1 MKQRGERARVAQ
13 TQFQAWAFSRLGSSD
28 AGQEWA
34 VHMELW
40 PACRSQTRTR
50 CVPEEHACPSRA
62 ASCPHLWPHTLA
74 EADRSTLLKTHVK
87 TRCDVTKCTHFY
99 YDGKTQSQVDHQA
112 ASSVKTVPRQQTQNQ
127 RHGVT
132 SGSPGAER
140 RPRWASGGHRPG
152 LQGAGRPAPCS
163 PLRACQR
170 EGSFPEAEAVRGAPW
185 GAFESTEDGRPPPP
199 HAFSGN
205 PHLPSPAAASAS
217 SQGAGGT
224 PTAYLLSAPGRLK
237 GSRLPRLRAPHT
249 LELRAAGA
257 P

>member
-1 MKQRGERARVAQ
+1 MGRTHGAVACLQVTDTDTLCPRRARLSQPSGQLSPPVA
-13 TQFQAWAFSRLGSSD
+13 TY
-28 AGQEWA
+28 AGRGGP
-34 VHMELW
+34 M
-40 PACRSQTRTR
+40 
-50 CVPEEHACPSRA
+50 
-62 ASCPHLWPHTLA
+62 
-74 EADRSTLLKTHVK
+74 KTHVK

-163 PLRACQR
+163 PLGACQR
-170 EGSFPEAEAVRGAPW
+170 EGRFPEAEAVCGAPW